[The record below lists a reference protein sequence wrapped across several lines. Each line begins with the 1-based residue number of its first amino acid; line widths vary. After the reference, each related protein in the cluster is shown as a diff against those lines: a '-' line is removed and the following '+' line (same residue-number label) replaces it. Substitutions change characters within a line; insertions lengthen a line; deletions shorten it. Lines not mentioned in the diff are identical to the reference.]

1 MNAAEKARLAKE
13 KEEQAKL
20 QRLEEEKKLKAEKA
34 EKRKKAWSDFYYTG
48 FGWILFVLT
57 CIMLLVSFVGFL
69 LGVAGGYGS
78 NIGLWW
84 TLLLIDIVIIVLAI
98 IQGYSNNVILMHDVA
113 GVVIFAFNC
122 MTTFLFFIGLIGSI
136 FG

>member
-48 FGWILFVLT
+48 FGWILFVLS
-57 CIMLLVSFVGFL
+57 CIMGAVNFLGFL
-69 LGVAGGYGS
+69 VGAFGGLDS
-78 NIGLWW
+78 FIGLCWG
-84 TLLLIDIVIIVLAI
+84 LLLLDVVIFVLAI
-98 IQGYSNNVILMHDVA
+98 IQAHSNEVMLMLDTA
-113 GVVIFAFNC
+113 GGAIFALLC
-122 MTTFLFFIGLIGSI
+122 SSTFLFFLGIICSI
-136 FG
+136 LE